1 LATFKEQVQGI
12 TSLSVGTTPTDDE
25 LSQFLVD
32 GTKEV
37 VNRIIAGRPDE
48 IPKFTVSTHDS
59 NDSGITVVGQVMSV
73 VREHDSEA
81 ILRRCSPIDPMLR
94 YEATDTDSLSYR
106 SKYNPGFYQLN
117 GKIFLVPASASG
129 NNDSIVTQV
138 YYAVNQGHS
147 SSSIDNFPDEYE
159 YLVVLYASMRTIHAN
174 LAIKSAPIVPVSQ
187 ALPILNITATEPT
200 AISLTTVNYNPIIA
214 SASTALTSLTAPTYT
229 KPTVALS
236 VAPTISNLNIT
247 AVTPDVPTVT
257 ASTVSF
263 SAAIPAYNP
272 PSVSLDSAPSIG
284 NLTITASVP
293 SAPSLSTITF
303 SSIDG
308 TVDASLVPAAAST
321 TLGGTSTAPG
331 YDTTVATDALGEAND
346 FIDNNEDVELANA
359 KLAEVQ
365 ALMQDELNDFNKE
378 NIAFQAGIQEAMAE
392 FQSANQIAISNAER
406 SQNRQLQNSINDMQA
421 IMQNNQSLIQ
431 KYQAQ
436 LQSYQQEVASQVQAY
451 QQNLAGDLQVWQ
463 AERTT
468 DLQQYSSD
476 MQNELNNFNELNAVY
491 QAQLQISIQNAQLED
506 AEESKK
512 LQQYATELQHYQAE
526 VATQVQ
532 EYQQNLAGNIQV
544 WQAERQTDL
553 QKYATDLQNEVSE
566 FNKENASFS
575 YEVQKALADAQSTN
589 QVALQNGVQEA
600 RDAIENNNSEIA
612 RFQSMSQ
619 HYGTQVNEDI
629 QKYTAQIQ
637 ALSADIQASTAEHAA
652 ELQGT
657 QAEYQWLQDQYTRL
671 KAEYDQAFMI
681 AAPKQ
686 PEAQE
691 AA

>member
-159 YLVVLYASMRTIHAN
+159 YLVVLYASLRTIHAN

-247 AVTPDVPTVT
+247 AVAPDVPTVT

-284 NLTITASVP
+284 DLNISVSAP
-293 SAPSLSTITF
+293 SAPSI
-303 SSIDG
+303 SSPGVASFG
-308 TVDASLVPAAAST
+308 TSPTYNTGVATTALAAAS
-321 TLGGTSTAPG
+321 
-331 YDTTVATDALGEAND
+331 D
-346 FIDNNEDVELANA
+346 FIDDKEDVELANA

-365 ALMQDELNDFNKE
+365 ALMQDELNEFNQE
-378 NIAFQAGIQEAMAE
+378 NIVFQASIQEKMKEADLT
-392 FQSANQIAISNAER
+392 
-406 SQNRQLQNSINDMQA
+406 LQADMQEYTLEL
-421 IMQNNQSLIQ
+421 QR
-431 KYQAQ
+431 YQAIVNDEV
-436 LQSYQQEVASQVQAY
+436 QEY
-451 QQNLAGDLQVWQ
+451 QQNLAGDLQVWTT
-463 AERTT
+463 ERTT

-637 ALSADIQASTAEHAA
+637 ALAADIQASTAEHAA

>member
-159 YLVVLYASMRTIHAN
+159 YLVVLYASLRTIHAN

-214 SASTALTSLTAPTYT
+214 SASTALASLTAPTYT

-247 AVTPDVPTVT
+247 AVAPDVPTVT

-284 NLTITASVP
+284 DLNISVSAP
-293 SAPSLSTITF
+293 SAPSI
-303 SSIDG
+303 SSPGVASFG
-308 TVDASLVPAAAST
+308 TSPTYNTGVATTALAAAS
-321 TLGGTSTAPG
+321 
-331 YDTTVATDALGEAND
+331 D
-346 FIDNNEDVELANA
+346 FIDDKEDVELANA

-365 ALMQDELNDFNKE
+365 ALMQDELNEFNQE
-378 NIAFQAGIQEAMAE
+378 NIVFQASIQEKMKEADLT
-392 FQSANQIAISNAER
+392 
-406 SQNRQLQNSINDMQA
+406 LQADMQEYTLEL
-421 IMQNNQSLIQ
+421 QR
-431 KYQAQ
+431 YQAIVNDEV
-436 LQSYQQEVASQVQAY
+436 QEY
-451 QQNLAGDLQVWQ
+451 QQNLAGDLQVWTT
-463 AERTT
+463 ERTT

-532 EYQQNLAGNIQV
+532 EYQQNLAGDIQV

-637 ALSADIQASTAEHAA
+637 ALAADIQASTAEHAA

>member
-1 LATFKEQVQGI
+1 MATFKEQVQGI

-214 SASTALTSLTAPTYT
+214 SASTALASLTAPTYT

-247 AVTPDVPTVT
+247 AVAPDVPTVT

-284 NLTITASVP
+284 DLNISVSAP
-293 SAPSLSTITF
+293 SAPSI
-303 SSIDG
+303 SSPGVASFG
-308 TVDASLVPAAAST
+308 TSPTYNTGVATTALAAAS
-321 TLGGTSTAPG
+321 
-331 YDTTVATDALGEAND
+331 D
-346 FIDNNEDVELANA
+346 FIDDKEDVELANA
-359 KLAEVQ
+359 KLAEAQ
-365 ALMQDELNDFNKE
+365 ALMQDELNEFNQE
-378 NIAFQAGIQEAMAE
+378 NIVFQASIQEKMKEADLT
-392 FQSANQIAISNAER
+392 
-406 SQNRQLQNSINDMQA
+406 LQADMQEYTLEL
-421 IMQNNQSLIQ
+421 QR
-431 KYQAQ
+431 YQAIVNDEV
-436 LQSYQQEVASQVQAY
+436 QEY
-451 QQNLAGDLQVWQ
+451 QQNLAGDLQVWTT
-463 AERTT
+463 ERTT

-637 ALSADIQASTAEHAA
+637 ALAADIQASTAEHAA

>member
-1 LATFKEQVQGI
+1 MATFKEQVQGI

-159 YLVVLYASMRTIHAN
+159 YLVVLYASLRTIHAN

-247 AVTPDVPTVT
+247 AVAPDVPTVT

-284 NLTITASVP
+284 DLNISVSAP
-293 SAPSLSTITF
+293 SAPSI
-303 SSIDG
+303 SSPGVASFG
-308 TVDASLVPAAAST
+308 TSPTYNTGVATTALAAAS
-321 TLGGTSTAPG
+321 
-331 YDTTVATDALGEAND
+331 D
-346 FIDNNEDVELANA
+346 FIDDKEDVELANA

-365 ALMQDELNDFNKE
+365 ALMQDELNEFNQE
-378 NIAFQAGIQEAMAE
+378 NIVFQASIQEKMKEADLT
-392 FQSANQIAISNAER
+392 
-406 SQNRQLQNSINDMQA
+406 LQADMQEYTLEL
-421 IMQNNQSLIQ
+421 QR
-431 KYQAQ
+431 YQAIVNDEV
-436 LQSYQQEVASQVQAY
+436 QEY
-451 QQNLAGDLQVWQ
+451 QQNLAGDLQVWTT
-463 AERTT
+463 ERTT

-637 ALSADIQASTAEHAA
+637 ALAADIQASTAEHAA